1 MCSWLTL
8 VLCTFWD
15 GQLREA
21 KERDRRMEEQIR
33 KVAQQKEAERKANA
47 TNKEAER
54 ESWVKTGNVC
64 QGVSVAGLFL
74 AALYH
79 FLYLG
84 MFLSLS
90 RFPGSLQGHSS
101 TYKLN
106 LPS

>member
-1 MCSWLTL
+1 
-8 VLCTFWD
+8 
-15 GQLREA
+15 
-21 KERDRRMEEQIR
+21 MEEQIR

-74 AALYH
+74 TALYH

-90 RFPGSLQGHSS
+90 RFPWPLQVHTS

-106 LPS
+106 LPSKALQVLIVASWSIQV